1 MYDTCDTSL
10 DESESQFILDSIR
23 LHSEQIDFDVNIAKS
38 THKFSCSQI
47 LLDTCAGESVFR
59 DSKLFHSI
67 VPSTNSLIV
76 NGVNKDSHPLIIS
89 ESGETD
95 FGTVY
100 YNKDCVANILSFGK
114 VVNNS
119 QSVRYIERTDSFI
132 VQVRKLGLHYRF
144 KRDLDSNLYIC
155 DLDTMVYKSS
165 AVNVAT
171 VSDRKKKYTVR
182 QIQQAELARE
192 YQRKLGYSSP
202 GQLIKMISHGKLDN
216 GTIVAQDVLRAIDI
230 FGPDL
235 GSLKGKTPSHK
246 AELEEEIL

>member
-1 MYDTCDTSL
+1 MILHALHDELASNSVHVHNYVLTRDMLCINDMYDTCDTSL

-100 YNKDCVANILSFGK
+100 YNKDCV
-114 VVNNS
+114 
-119 QSVRYIERTDSFI
+119 
-132 VQVRKLGLHYRF
+132 
-144 KRDLDSNLYIC
+144 
-155 DLDTMVYKSS
+155 
-165 AVNVAT
+165 
-171 VSDRKKKYTVR
+171 R
-182 QIQQAELARE
+182 Q
-192 YQRKLGYSSP
+192 
-202 GQLIKMISHGKLDN
+202 
-216 GTIVAQDVLRAIDI
+216 
-230 FGPDL
+230 
-235 GSLKGKTPSHK
+235 
-246 AELEEEIL
+246 